1 MSSFAAQTV
10 AGGQPQLA
18 GFEPANRDAV
28 RGLNDFAA
36 FLDQHHQLP
45 EATSRTRFSD
55 LVVIALAWAGFV
67 LIFCYP
73 QLQLLLIASGAV
85 VLAIAGAIGWLRGRE
100 APAPLTLASPRIA

>member
-10 AGGQPQLA
+10 AGGQPHLA
-18 GFEPANRDAV
+18 GFEPVNRDAV

-36 FLDQHHQLP
+36 FLDQHQLP

-73 QLQLLLIASGAV
+73 QLQLLLIAGGAV
-85 VLAIAGAIGWLRGRE
+85 VLGIAGAIGRFRGRA